1 MPDRAAPRA
10 LIIEKSRE
18 RARRG
23 AVVVIGVV
31 ALLLGGALAG
41 LVADG
46 DAGSTATAAAAPT
59 GEDLIRSAQR
69 RLGVPADGVVGP
81 ATRAAI
87 KAFQDGRGLP
97 VTGRLD
103 DATLVALG
111 IVREQLSVLSTT
123 VASGAV
129 ASDPALAERAS
140 VPPETTT
147 APAETTP
154 ATTETTATAPA
165 ATTTTP
171 TTPTTPEEPPVDEE
185 AERDAPPVVGGA
197 LAGAPPPAVG
207 GQVHGEGGLVPGPA
221 TRRDAAAAREGPPQ
235 GDPRDGRPVAHTAQG
250 GGRPDRTGD
259 ACAPGAHRAL
269 RVGGN
274 PRAIS
279 ANGMYRGKYQFS
291 RATWRT
297 VGGKGDPA
305 AASEAEQ
312 DRRAAILY
320 RRSGPAP
327 WPVCGRA

>member
-18 RARRG
+18 RVRRG

-87 KAFQDGRGLP
+87 KAFQGGRGLP

-111 IVREQLSVLSTT
+111 IVQEQLSVLSTT
-123 VASGAV
+123 VASGAA

-147 APAETTP
+147 TPPAVTTP
-154 ATTETTATAPA
+154 TTTETATTPA

-185 AERDAPPVVGGA
+185 AERAAPPVVGGA
-197 LAGAPPPAVG
+197 LAGTPPPAVG
-207 GQVHGEGGLVPGPA
+207 GQVHGEGGLTPVPPRPAKDRRKEIPETGGLSPTPPKAEDAPIGPEM
-221 TRRDAAAAREGPPQ
+221 RARLE
-235 GDPRDGRPVAHTAQG
+235 RIAR
-250 GGRPDRTGD
+250 
-259 ACAPGAHRAL
+259 CES
-269 RVGGN
+269 GGN
-274 PRAIS
+274 PRAVS

-312 DRRAAILY
+312 DRRAAMLY